1 MTDWDWSRQELA
13 QLQAF
18 LAERGLMSGPI
29 STRRIGDGHSNLTYL
44 VTDGTDTVV
53 VRRPPPPPIPPGAN
67 DMLRE
72 ARIMSAL
79 STTDVPV
86 PRVLATAG
94 EGEVIDVPLYVM
106 TFAKGPVVTTE
117 TPHSLSTT
125 QTRREIGL
133 AMADTLAALHDVDWH
148 AIGLGD
154 LGRPE
159 GFNARH
165 VSRMRRLVADAEG
178 NAPAEFADID
188 DWLLAHTPPE
198 SGATLVH
205 CDFRIGNVVLEP
217 DPPGRIAAVLDWELC
232 TLGDPLLDVGYLAAT
247 IPEPGHDPNPTA
259 ALGTAM
265 LEAGFP
271 ARAELL
277 DRYADR
283 SGRDLSTLAW
293 YTTLALWKLAV
304 LYEYS
309 RRRVLDGIGD
319 PYYADPSLV
328 TAFLADARR
337 AAGLSGTTGLHAD
350 VTDTRRT

>member
-1 MTDWDWSRQELA
+1 MTDWDWRSRDLA
-13 QLQAF
+13 RLREF
-18 LAERGLMSGPI
+18 LADHSLVSGPI
-29 STRRIGDGHSNLTYL
+29 TTRRIGDGHSNLTYL

-79 STTDVPV
+79 RDTDVPV
-86 PRVLATAG
+86 PGVLATATA
-94 EGEVIDVPLYVM
+94 GEVIDAPLYVM
-106 TFAKGPVVTTE
+106 TFATGPVVTTA
-117 TPHSLSTT
+117 TPESLSAP

-133 AMADTLAALHDVDWH
+133 AMADTLAALHDVDWT
-148 AIGLGD
+148 AVGLTD

-165 VSRMRRLVADAEG
+165 VARLRRLIADADG
-178 NAPAEFADID
+178 NAPEQFADID
-188 DWLLAHTPPE
+188 DWLLAHTPSE

-205 CDFRIGNVVLEP
+205 CDFRIGNVVLES
-217 DPPGRIAAVLDWELC
+217 DGPGRIATVLDWELC

-247 IPEPGHDPNPTA
+247 IPEPGRKPNPTA
-259 ALGTAM
+259 ALGTAL
-265 LEAGFP
+265 LEDGFP
-271 ARAELL
+271 TRTEILE
-277 DRYADR
+277 RYAQR
-283 SGRDLSTLAW
+283 SGRDLSALAW

-328 TAFLADARR
+328 SAFLADARR
-337 AAGLSGTTGLHAD
+337 AAGLDAARHDG
-350 VTDTRRT
+350 TRRS